1 MKKYLQL
8 AAQIIRHGSLRSHGR
23 DFQKSRMQ
31 SLEHLQEF
39 VPPRGAVKA
48 GNSQPKTANNLIGQL
63 AFIRN
68 AFNTK
73 GGHLSVP
80 GLSYVRI
87 PKSANTSISY
97 AMLTKKYPLLA
108 EQNPDETQINFL
120 TDVNLQTVAEAGSE
134 TLFTVV
140 RNPFARLV
148 SVYRDFFEHAGSDF
162 LYADYLF
169 GILKPELSFAEFV
182 SKISR
187 IPDRLKD
194 QHFRPQQLFVR
205 PYEQHGKT
213 VVALKLEEP
222 ETIDQFLRKH
232 TMTLVHRNKSRDAY
246 RYEHYYTPELLEQ
259 VFALYRSDIEKFGYQ
274 AHYEV
279 LKASLRSASR

>member
-8 AAQIIRHGSLRSHGR
+8 AAQIIRHGSLRSHGH
-23 DFQKSRMQ
+23 DFQKTRMQ

-39 VPPRGAVKA
+39 VPQHRAVKA
-48 GNSQPKTANNLIGQL
+48 GNSRPKTPNNLIGQL

-68 AFNTK
+68 AFNST

-108 EQNPDETQINFL
+108 EKTPDETQINFL
-120 TDVNLQTVAEAGSE
+120 TDVNLQAVAAAGSE

-162 LYADYLF
+162 LYTDYLF
-169 GILKPELSFAEFV
+169 GILKPGLSFAEFV

-246 RYEHYYTPELLEQ
+246 RYETYYTPELLEQ
-259 VFALYRSDIEKFGYQ
+259 VFALYRSDIEKFGYRT
-274 AHYEV
+274 HYEV
-279 LKASLRSASR
+279 LKAGLTSKPD